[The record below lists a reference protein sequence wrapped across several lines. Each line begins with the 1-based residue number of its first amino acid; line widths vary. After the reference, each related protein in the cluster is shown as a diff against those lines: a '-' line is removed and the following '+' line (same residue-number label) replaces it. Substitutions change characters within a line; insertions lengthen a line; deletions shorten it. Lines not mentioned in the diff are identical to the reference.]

1 MDLDETLT
9 DTEPVPGSE
18 SRLELVLQP
27 IYFTASELELEL
39 MIGIAPKMYF
49 NLQFMST

>member
-27 IYFTASELELEL
+27 IYFTASELEL